1 MAKKTKTAEKKVT
14 KKAVVKKAAAPKA
27 AKPAEKK
34 AAAPKAAKP
43 AAKKVAKKAAA
54 PKAAAPVKEVLF
66 VASKVKAYIK
76 QSDKMT
82 ASETLEALNAK
93 IYAMLD
99 GALARTEANGRKTVK
114 PQDL

>member
-1 MAKKTKTAEKKVT
+1 MAKKTKMEDKKVT
-14 KKAVVKKAAAPKA
+14 KKAVEKKVV
-27 AKPAEKK
+27 KPA
-34 AAAPKAAKP
+34 
-43 AAKKVAKKAAA
+43 AKKAAA
-54 PKAAAPVKEVLF
+54 PKAVKPAAAKKVAPKAAPKAGAAKEALF

-93 IYAMLD
+93 IYCLLD

>member
-1 MAKKTKTAEKKVT
+1 MAKKTKMEDKKVT
-14 KKAVVKKAAAPKA
+14 KKAVEKKVVKPVVAVKKAAPKA
-27 AKPAEKK
+27 AVKK
-34 AAAPKAAKP
+34 AAPKAA
-43 AAKKVAKKAAA
+43 
-54 PKAAAPVKEVLF
+54 PKTGSVKEVLF

-93 IYAMLD
+93 IYCMLD
-99 GALARTEANGRKTVK
+99 SALKRTEANGRKTVK

>member
-1 MAKKTKTAEKKVT
+1 MAKKTKMEDKKVIKKAVEKKVA
-14 KKAVVKKAAAPKA
+14 KPAVKKDAAPKA
-27 AKPAEKK
+27 V
-34 AAAPKAAKP
+34 KP
-43 AAKKVAKKAAA
+43 AAKKVAPKAA
-54 PKAAAPVKEVLF
+54 PKAGSAKEVLF

-93 IYAMLD
+93 IYCMLD
-99 GALARTEANGRKTVK
+99 CALKRTEANGRKTVK

>member
-1 MAKKTKTAEKKVT
+1 MAKKTKKTA
-14 KKAVVKKAAAPKA
+14 
-27 AKPAEKK
+27 
-34 AAAPKAAKP
+34 
-43 AAKKVAKKAAA
+43 AKKAAA
-54 PKAAAPVKEVLF
+54 PKKAAAKKAAPKKAAPKKKAAAKKAAAPKEVLF

-82 ASETLEALNAK
+82 ASETLEALNDK

-99 GALARTEANGRKTVK
+99 AAIKRTEGNGRKTVK